1 MQGLTAAGL
10 FLTYLVLIVAG
21 RPYVRPIENVLIAFV
36 AVVSLAT
43 ALLNV
48 LAPNLPHSVRLAMSI
63 GECEDPF
70 ILFFSFGFYFES
82 LN

>member
-48 LAPNLPHSVRLAMSI
+48 LAP
-63 GECEDPF
+63 
-70 ILFFSFGFYFES
+70 ILFFGFGGCFFFFLY
-82 LN
+82 LCRLKV